1 MTRFLFWL
9 MVLPLAVLMAL
20 FGIKNSQIASL
31 NLDPFPYT
39 LEFPLFAL
47 VLGAVLV
54 GVMVGGTSTWLS
66 QGRWRRKARGLN
78 RRVRQLEHEMEDV
91 RTRSTPPA
99 LPTSAHE
106 RGWRRPGTGSV

>member
-47 VLGAVLV
+47 VLGAVLL

-78 RRVRQLEHEMEDV
+78 RRVRQLEHELEDV

-106 RGWRRPGTGSV
+106 RGWRRHGTGSV